1 VGPNE
6 FGRDDA
12 LAFLAAV
19 YAATPPAPPLPP
31 GALDEIMLVHGWLQR
46 HRAAINVVP
55 LAAPA
60 GDGARATAADLA
72 AVADTLLARLAL
84 CST

>member
-1 VGPNE
+1 
-6 FGRDDA
+6 
-12 LAFLAAV
+12 
-19 YAATPPAPPLPP
+19 
-31 GALDEIMLVHGWLQR
+31 
-46 HRAAINVVP
+46 VP

-60 GDGARATAADLA
+60 GEGARARAADLA